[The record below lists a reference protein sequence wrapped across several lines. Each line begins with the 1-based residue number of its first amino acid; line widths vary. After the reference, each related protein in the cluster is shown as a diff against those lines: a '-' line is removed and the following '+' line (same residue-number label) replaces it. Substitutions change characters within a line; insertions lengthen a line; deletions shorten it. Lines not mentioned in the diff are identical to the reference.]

1 MAIDFDAIKRKLER
15 LSGNTKS
22 QNVMW
27 KPQPDEEYN
36 VRLMSFPDN
45 DGQPFK
51 ELMFYYNIPG
61 QRGLLAPSQ
70 FGERDPVQELIN
82 KLRDEGTKESYE
94 MAKKL
99 YPKMRV
105 YAAVVVRGEEDKGV
119 QLWGFGK
126 LVYQK
131 LLGIML
137 DEDYGDIT
145 DPKTGRDIKVICSK
159 PPGQQWAKT
168 EILPRGRSTKL
179 SDDTK
184 QAKEWM
190 TNIPDIKG
198 IFKTTSYDELR
209 KIVNDWLNGDN
220 EDDEGTEKFGATS
233 DDDDTPKSGG
243 GGKSYNDLDDA
254 FADLMS

>member
-1 MAIDFDAIKRKLER
+1 MVFWHHHSLV
-15 LSGNTKS
+15 
-22 QNVMW
+22 NVI
-27 KPQPDEEYN
+27 Q
-36 VRLMSFPDN
+36 
-45 DGQPFK
+45 FK
-51 ELMFYYNIPG
+51 N
-61 QRGLLAPSQ
+61 
-70 FGERDPVQELIN
+70 LIN

-145 DPKTGRDIKVICSK
+145 DPKSGRDIKVICSK

-198 IFKTTSYDELR
+198 IFKTKSYDELS

-220 EDDEGTEKFGATS
+220 EDDEGTEKFGNTS
-233 DDDDTPKSGG
+233 KDDDTPKSGG
-243 GGKSYNDLDDA
+243 GGKYYNDLDDA